1 MKTVKITFLVILLLL
16 SFSVCAHGEEDKD
29 ILSSYSREY
38 YDLLSDKLTD
48 ETKEILEN
56 SGFDSI
62 DFEKILSSEPRDIID
77 FFLNSAKGTLATPLK
92 NFIVNAG
99 VLVITG
105 VCFSYLSEDEKKK
118 NAVTLVIYAYIALSV
133 CVPMKSLLSA
143 GSAAIRISSNFM
155 LTLLPI
161 LAGIIAA
168 GNNPLLALNYNS
180 VTLYLAEAISAFS
193 SNFLV
198 PLEGMFFSLVCVSV
212 VSDTMRIKNLAEMIK
227 NTVVKTLSVLA
238 SIFTAFLSIKGILS
252 NIADSVTVKGVKMLV
267 SSAVPIIGNSMSD
280 AYATVVNSLLLLR
293 SSVGVFGI
301 VAICAIN
308 LPVVI
313 ELFLWSFSMTC
324 SAVVSDVFGLKNIA
338 SFYRDI
344 SSVIKTF
351 NAILIFCCVLFI
363 ISTGILLTIK
373 NSV

>member
-1 MKTVKITFLVILLLL
+1 MKTVKVIFLTILLLF
-16 SFSVCAHGEEDKD
+16 SFSVCAHGEED
-29 ILSSYSREY
+29 IISEYSDEY
-38 YDLLSDKLTD
+38 YDLLSDNLSD
-48 ETKEILEN
+48 EAKEILSN

-62 DFEKILSSEPRDIID
+62 NFEKILSSEPKDIID
-77 FFLNSAKGTLATPLK
+77 FFINIAKGKLSSPLK

-105 VCFSYLSEDEKKK
+105 VCFSYLSDDEKKK
-118 NAVTLVIYAYIALSV
+118 SAVTIVVYAYIALSV

-143 GSAAIRISSNFM
+143 GSAAISMSSKFM

-180 VTLYLAEAISAFS
+180 VTLYLAEAISTFS
-193 SNFLV
+193 SGFLV
-198 PLEGMFFSLVCVSV
+198 PFEGVFFALVCVSV

-252 NIADSVTVKGVKMLV
+252 NIADSVTVKGVKMIV

-293 SSVGVFGI
+293 SSVGIFGI
-301 VAICAIN
+301 VAICAVN
-308 LPVVI
+308 LPVI
-313 ELFLWSFSMTC
+313 TELFLWSFSMTC
-324 SAVVSDVFGLKNIA
+324 SAVVSDVFGLKSVA
-338 SFYRDI
+338 AFYRDI

-351 NAILIFCCVLFI
+351 NAILIFCCVLFV

>member
-1 MKTVKITFLVILLLL
+1 MKTVKITFLVILLLF
-16 SFSVCAHGEEDKD
+16 SFSVCAYGEEDV
-29 ILSSYSREY
+29 ISSYSDEY
-38 YDLLSDKLTD
+38 YDVLSDKLTD
-48 ETKEILEN
+48 ETKEILEK

-62 DFEKILSSEPRDIID
+62 DFEKILSSEPGDIID
-77 FFLNSAKGTLATPLK
+77 FFLDSAKGALATPLK

-105 VCFSYLSEDEKKK
+105 VCFSYLSDDEKKK
-118 NAVTLVIYAYIALSV
+118 NAVTLVVFAYIALSV

-143 GSAAIRISSNFM
+143 GSAAIKMSSNFM

-180 VTLYLAEAISAFS
+180 VTLYLAEAISVFS
-193 SNFLV
+193 SNFLL
-198 PLEGMFFSLVCVSV
+198 PLEGMFFALVCVSV
-212 VSDTMRIKNLAEMIK
+212 VSDTMRIKNLAEIIK
-227 NTVVKTLSVLA
+227 NTVIKTLSVLA
-238 SIFTAFLSIKGILS
+238 SVFTAFLSIKGILS

-308 LPVVI
+308 LPVIV

-324 SAVVSDVFGLKNIA
+324 SAVVSDVFGLKSVA